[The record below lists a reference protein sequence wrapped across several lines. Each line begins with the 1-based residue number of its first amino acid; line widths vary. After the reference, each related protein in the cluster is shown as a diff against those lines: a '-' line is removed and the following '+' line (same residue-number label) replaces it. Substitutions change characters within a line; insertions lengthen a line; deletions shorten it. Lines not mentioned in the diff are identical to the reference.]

1 MAKSA
6 VIYATKTNHS
16 KKLAE
21 AIASALNIEA
31 KNIKENPELK
41 GIDLIFIVGGIYG
54 GVSMPEL
61 LEYVKQIDTYS
72 LKNAVLV
79 TSCASGKQ
87 KQTKLQN
94 MLEEKGIKV
103 IDEFVCKGG
112 ILFVSVNHPNSND
125 LKEAADF
132 ALKIANSII

>member
-1 MAKSA
+1 MVKIA

-16 KKLAE
+16 KKLAQ

-31 KNIKENPELK
+31 QNIKENPILK
-41 GIDLIFIVGGIYG
+41 GIDMIFIVGGIYG

-61 LEYVKQIDTYS
+61 IEYVNKIDEQT
-72 LKNAVLV
+72 LKHAALV

-87 KQTKLQN
+87 MQTVVRSI
-94 MLEEKGIKV
+94 LEEKAVKV
-103 IDEFVCKGG
+103 LDEFVCKGNF
-112 ILFVSVNHPNSND
+112 LFVSAKHPNSND

-132 ALKIANSII
+132 ALKIASSNI

>member
-1 MAKSA
+1 MAKTA

-31 KNIKENPELK
+31 QNIKENPVLK
-41 GIDLIFIVGGIYG
+41 SIDLAFIVGGIYG

-61 LEYVKQIDTYS
+61 IEYVNKIDGQT
-72 LKNAVLV
+72 LNRAALV

-87 KQTKLQN
+87 MQTAVRN
-94 MLEEKGIKV
+94 ILEAKGIKV

-112 ILFVSVNHPNSND
+112 ILLLSANHPNSKD
-125 LKEAADF
+125 LEEAADF
-132 ALKIANSII
+132 ALKIANSIL